1 MEKTDENSKDNRNF
15 NHSNFSCELV
25 QESDDSYV
33 KINHPKYFIVD
44 TNKCGIQG
52 IRIYNIVEAKD
63 WDEVDNIVA
72 YYGGNLTDID
82 ELEGAVNPLSAYG
95 VVLGA
100 YNYPKDA
107 LLVFNKVESPTI
119 EDMVDAI
126 WK

>member
-1 MEKTDENSKDNRNF
+1 MKNLINKILGPEY
-15 NHSNFSCELV
+15 SNFTYILENL
-25 QESDDSYV
+25 DDGDSQV
-33 KINHPKYFIVD
+33 IISHPRYFIVD
-44 TNKCGIQG
+44 SNLAFNG
-52 IRIYNIVEAKD
+52 IRQYVIVEAKD

-72 YYGGNLTDID
+72 NHGGNVTDMN